1 MSRARPYIPLGCDQQ
16 GRMTPT
22 ALLRYEDAIG
32 TCNTCPGEL
41 EPAEA
46 LQRDPVRL
54 PPPVPWRQLGA
65 GLLVVLLAVAGA
77 HVASVVWPSSQQVAS
92 R

>member
-1 MSRARPYIPLGCDQQ
+1 MSARPFIPLGRDQQ

-32 TCNTCPGEL
+32 TCNTCPGVL
-41 EPAEA
+41 EPADA
-46 LQRDPVRL
+46 LQKD
-54 PPPVPWRQLGA
+54 PPPPAPPAYPWRELGA
-65 GLLVVLLAVAGA
+65 GLAVVFAVMLCVHLAVPLFAT
-77 HVASVVWPSSQQVAS
+77 VVQVAA